1 MKHNK
6 RVKTKTVYQM
16 EMTECGAATL
26 GMILLYYG
34 CYVPLEQL
42 RIDTG
47 VTRDGCNAYN
57 ILLGAQTYGLK
68 GKGIK
73 TSAQNLRSKTFPCII
88 YWRSN
93 HFVVLEGFSGKY
105 AYINDPAQGRRRI
118 PYEIFEECFTDTVL
132 LFEPDDSFQKKKKQ
146 TSVFHALV
154 ERSVGQRSG
163 LATLIL
169 SGCLLLLPGL
179 LIPALSRIFVD
190 DILNAG
196 KMQYSKTV
204 ALVFLFAL
212 LFQTGLGYYRS
223 FIRERMSRKLS
234 VLSSRNLTEHILKLP
249 ISFFEQRYLGDIMK
263 RNESNDTIN
272 DFLINDL
279 CTLSLDLLSAVIYFI
294 ILIRQSFLLTLI
306 GISGIAADI
315 LISSLRMNALAA
327 LSEKQATDGGR
338 LSGMLISGLSISRT
352 LKASGAE
359 NDFAARIAGQEA
371 KITATELETNRMQ
384 SFINALSGVVL
395 CLCDVLMLLAGAY
408 LVMQGQLTSGALVA
422 FISLFKM
429 LSGPVNTLVNFTRK
443 IQMMQADMNRVE
455 DVERHEIAHTF
466 KKESESLVRFSG
478 KLSGQTEVKN
488 LMFGYSRLDAPMLRD
503 ISFDIL
509 PGKTIALVGCSGS
522 GKSTMGKLL
531 SGMYLPWEGDIL
543 FDGISTQR
551 IPENVINASIAT
563 VSQNIV
569 LFGGTIRDNLT
580 MWNKNILEEDMIR
593 AAKDACI
600 HDTIMKKNGAYE
612 YVLSE
617 NGENF
622 SGGQRQR
629 LEIARALAVNPSLLI
644 MDEATSALDPVTE
657 KEIIDNIKRRG
668 ITCVIVAHRLSA
680 IRDCDEILVM
690 QEGSV
695 IQRGSHEK
703 LMAEEGYYKELI
715 KNIQV

>member
-1 MKHNK
+1 MKQNK

-73 TSAQNLRSKTFPCII
+73 TTAKNLRSKTFPCII
-88 YWRSN
+88 YWKSN
-93 HFVVLEGFSGKY
+93 HFVILEGFSGKY
-105 AYINDPAQGRRRI
+105 AFINDPAQGRRRI
-118 PYEIFEECFTDTVL
+118 PYEIFEECFSDRAL
-132 LFEPDDSFQKKKKQ
+132 FFEPADSFQKKKKQ
-146 TSVFHALV
+146 TSVFHALL
-154 ERSVGQRSG
+154 ERASEQRAG
-163 LATLIL
+163 LAALIL
-169 SGCLLLLPGL
+169 FGCLLLLPGI

-190 DILNAG
+190 NILNAG
-196 KMQYSKTV
+196 QMRYAKTV
-204 ALVFLFAL
+204 ALVFVFAL
-212 LFQTGLGYYRS
+212 FFQTGLGLYRN

-249 ISFFEQRYLGDIMK
+249 VSFFEQRYLGDVMK
-263 RNESNDTIN
+263 RNESNDKVN

-279 CTLSLDLLSAVIYFI
+279 CALSLDLLSAVIYFI
-294 ILIRQSFLLTLI
+294 ILIKQSVLLTLTGLL
-306 GISGIAADI
+306 GITADI
-315 LISSLRMNALAA
+315 LISSLRMNTLAA
-327 LSEKQATDGGR
+327 LTEKQATDGGR

-359 NDFAARIAGQEA
+359 NDFAERIAGQEA
-371 KITATELETNRMQ
+371 RITATELETNRVQ
-384 SFINALSGVVL
+384 GFIDALSGVVL
-395 CLCDVLMLLAGAY
+395 CVLDVLMLLAGAY

-429 LSGPVNTLVNFTRK
+429 LSDPVNTLVNFTRK
-443 IQMMQADMNRVE
+443 IQMMQADLNRVE
-455 DVERHEIAHTF
+455 DVERHEVAHTF
-466 KKESESLVRFSG
+466 KKDSESLVRFSG
-478 KLSGQTEVKN
+478 KLSGQTEVRN
-488 LMFGYSRLDAPMLRD
+488 LTFGYSRLDEPMLRD

-509 PGKTIALVGCSGS
+509 PGKTIALVGSSGS
-522 GKSTMGKLL
+522 GKSTLGKLL

-543 FDGISTQR
+543 FDGISGQK
-551 IPENVINASIAT
+551 IPSNVINASIAT

-600 HDTIMKKNGAYE
+600 HDTIMRKNGAYE

-690 QEGSV
+690 QDGSV

-715 KNIQV
+715 KNI